1 MVPLIDSDGNKTPEE
16 LEAEERAR
24 IAASNVGAII
34 GAGILIAEALT
45 DRDEPE
51 QGDEPTMTM

>member
-1 MVPLIDSDGNKTPEE
+1 MVPLIDSDKNKTPEE
-16 LEAEERAR
+16 IEAEERAR

-45 DRDEPE
+45 DQDDPDEDD
-51 QGDEPTMTM
+51 GFTIKM

>member
-16 LEAEERAR
+16 LEAEEKAR
-24 IAASNVGAII
+24 IAGSNIGAII

-45 DRDEPE
+45 DQSDPDEDD
-51 QGDEPTMTM
+51 GFTIKM